1 MPGRR
6 AIPDAV
12 LADLFGRLSIALG
25 AGVDLR
31 RAWHSESARVPRS
44 CRPAMEV
51 VAQGLAAGDDLS
63 TALARA
69 AAAFPADT
77 RGMVR
82 VGVATGHL
90 AEVLRDIASH
100 LARSIASRRALRA
113 ALARPAMQIVVATVA
128 VAVIIL
134 ASGLSGDR
142 GGEGIDFLGL
152 GLTGPRGAAVF
163 LGAVLSIVI
172 VGLALVPTVM
182 RSWRARGW
190 ARVIGERIPLLGAA
204 ARAAEASAW
213 CRAASLGAHAGL
225 RAGETTALAASAAP
239 GLAIDPQA
247 LEARLRQGDD
257 LVEALAACGRLPREV
272 LEAVGVGEATGTT
285 AEALDRVSERL
296 DDAAR
301 RGFAAVVQA
310 VGYGVWAA
318 VAVLV
323 AVLVIR
329 VMSAYVAIIQ
339 KVAAPP

>member
-31 RAWHSESARVPRS
+31 RAWRSESSRVPRS
-44 CRPAMEV
+44 CRPALEAV
-51 VAQGLAAGDDLS
+51 GQGLGAGDDLS
-63 TALARA
+63 TAVARA
-69 AAAFPADT
+69 ADAFPADV
-77 RGMVR
+77 RGMIG
-82 VGVATGHL
+82 VGVATGQL
-90 AEVLRDIASH
+90 AEVLADTSVH
-100 LARSIASRRALRA
+100 LERSIASRRALRG
-113 ALARPAMQIVVATVA
+113 ALAGPALQIVVATVA

-134 ASGLSGDR
+134 ASGIAGDR
-142 GGEGIDFLGL
+142 GDGGIDFLGL
-152 GLTGPRGAAVF
+152 GLTGPRGAVVF
-163 LGAVLSIVI
+163 LVAVSIV
-172 VGLALVPTVM
+172 VGAGVALVPSVV

-190 ARVIGERIPLLGAA
+190 ARLVGERIPLLGAA

-225 RAGETTALAASAAP
+225 RAGETVALASSAAP

-247 LEARLRQGDD
+247 VEARLRQGDD
-257 LVEALAACGRLPREV
+257 LAQALAACGRLPREV
-272 LEAVGVGEATGTT
+272 LGAVGVGEATGTT
-285 AEALDRVSERL
+285 AEALERVAERL

-301 RGFAAVVQA
+301 RGFAAVVQT
-310 VGYGVWAA
+310 VGYGVWVA

-329 VMSAYVAIIQ
+329 VMSAYVGIIQ
-339 KVAAPP
+339 KAAAPP